1 MISINDSLEQESW
14 DYLAQIT
21 LSFTVEFDSD
31 NYKTRKIKKEVE
43 MIKRAIYDHFTNSS
57 IESNYLNSMF
67 LVKLMKTIS
76 KLEISFSEN
85 NARGNEFII
94 FLKSLANRIKK
105 KKLIID
111 KPFER
116 VKEFN
121 KLKAISE
128 NGHDFW

>member
-76 KLEISFSEN
+76 KLEASFSEN

-121 KLKAISE
+121 KLKSLSE
-128 NGHDFW
+128 NGHRVF

>member
-1 MISINDSLEQESW
+1 
-14 DYLAQIT
+14 
-21 LSFTVEFDSD
+21 
-31 NYKTRKIKKEVE
+31 
-43 MIKRAIYDHFTNSS
+43 
-57 IESNYLNSMF
+57 MF

-76 KLEISFSEN
+76 KLEASFSEN

-121 KLKAISE
+121 KLKSLSE
-128 NGHDFW
+128 NGHGVF

>member
-76 KLEISFSEN
+76 KLEASFSEN

-121 KLKAISE
+121 KLKSLSE
-128 NGHDFW
+128 NGHGVF

>member
-76 KLEISFSEN
+76 KLEASFLEN

-121 KLKAISE
+121 KLKSLSE
-128 NGHDFW
+128 NGHGVF

>member
-76 KLEISFSEN
+76 KLEASFSEN